1 MQLILV
7 GDANQLPPTVKT
19 GFAVEGGLNY
29 SLFERF
35 QDAGVPAIML
45 DTQYRMH
52 SAISA
57 FPAKHFYGG
66 MLRDAD
72 NVTALVPPAGYNWP
86 QTSSGIL
93 PVSFVPV
100 VDGKEMASTDGTSK
114 TNRKEA
120 DAVFDILKAV
130 LDAGDVLASDVGIVT
145 PYKGQVELL
154 RKMIEESA
162 IAGLEINSVDGFQGR
177 EKELIIF
184 SAVRSNEFRKV
195 GFLADWR
202 RLNVALTRA
211 RRGLIVCGNPDTLA
225 ADETWSNWLSWAAAS
240 GAYDAAPMEASQ
252 SEPPG
257 FSDAKSSGEEEKKQ
271 LQTANC

>member
-1 MQLILV
+1 
-7 GDANQLPPTVKT
+7 
-19 GFAVEGGLNY
+19 
-29 SLFERF
+29 
-35 QDAGVPAIML
+35 
-45 DTQYRMH
+45 MH

-93 PVSFVPV
+93 PVSFVPVSMPDTPRLLSVAWHPPRCCRQV

-162 IAGLEINSVDGFQGR
+162 IGMFTSQPERNRIYTHVC
-177 EKELIIF
+177 
-184 SAVRSNEFRKV
+184 
-195 GFLADWR
+195 WR
-202 RLNVALTRA
+202 GCLTR
-211 RRGLIVCGNPDTLA
+211 
-225 ADETWSNWLSWAAAS
+225 LSS
-240 GAYDAAPMEASQ
+240 P
-252 SEPPG
+252 
-257 FSDAKSSGEEEKKQ
+257 Q
-271 LQTANC
+271 LVWK